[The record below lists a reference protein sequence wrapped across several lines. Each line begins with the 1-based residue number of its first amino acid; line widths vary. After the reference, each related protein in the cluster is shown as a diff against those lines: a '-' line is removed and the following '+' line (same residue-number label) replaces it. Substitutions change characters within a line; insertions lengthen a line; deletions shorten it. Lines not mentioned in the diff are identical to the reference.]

1 MNPYNPLCEEL
12 PYWEIIDSKKSPH
25 LILNDGSLTA
35 GLELRPL
42 DIDCFDND
50 RVNQFIFQIRSVV
63 NSITEKYTVQIHVK
77 TNSNYFDLLEKHKTL
92 LNTENPFLKEMDQH
106 RTDLISKEIEDQ
118 KLLQNKIYLYLKSP
132 PVEVKKGLSFKTVK
146 KFSTDFEKD
155 YDTRVDE
162 LDQTLENLKANLDSV
177 GLTAKNLSAA
187 EMTQNIY
194 SFLNPKRSQFVD
206 CPVVFQPQG
215 ENLSDKTLLNEPGL
229 AVPSPRSQLVFS
241 DLVLDEEEFILD
253 QKRTRVLTLKT
264 LPEVTVAGQMRDF
277 LKFSFHYD
285 LLFTFKV
292 SDQVEEMKKLE
303 QKRRMA
309 HSLSQTKQGQVS
321 DLESESKLS
330 ATEELIRELIDTGQK
345 IFLTQMSV
353 IVREENNKDGIRR
366 LNQKTREI
374 LSQFKKLSGAEGVHE
389 TVGAWKIFKT
399 NLPLAPVGLERG
411 KRLKTNNLV
420 DFIPLYGPRIG
431 DETPQVI
438 LHNRDGG
445 LLSFNAYDA
454 GLTNYNALV
463 TGSSGSGKSF
473 FNNCILFQ
481 QIARGTKVFVIDI
494 GGSYKKLTQLLNGQ
508 YFEVSLSE
516 KYAINPF
523 AISDVQKGPS
533 NEKIKS
539 LVSII
544 EQMISDSETK
554 IGKLEKVLIEKT
566 LAETFEK
573 SKAKNKSPVLSDFKK
588 ECESSPEPELK
599 KISKLLYVWTGDS
612 PYGKLLDRDSKL
624 NTDTPITSFDLK
636 GLSQYP
642 DLQAVMILLI
652 TNYILDHVEN
662 ERLTPKRILLDE
674 AWQHLQSP
682 AATSFMEYAART
694 FRKTGSGITFI
705 TQGVEE
711 IVASPIAS
719 AILNNTSTKVIMQQR
734 GDIEVLKNTLR
745 FNSQEISLIQSLEQ
759 RKGVFSEAFFIE
771 GDHRQVIRI
780 YPTPLEYWVS
790 TSDARDNLH
799 LQKLVD
805 SGLSLE
811 NAIKQAAAEYPFG
824 VALGPKVSESAQN
837 D

>member
-1 MNPYNPLCEEL
+1 MNPYNSLCEEL
-12 PYWEIIDSKKSPH
+12 PYWEFADSKKAPH
-25 LILNDGSLTA
+25 LILHDGSLSA
-35 GLELRPL
+35 GLELIPV

-50 RVNQFIFQIRSVV
+50 RVNQLICQLRTVV
-63 NSITEKYTVQIHVK
+63 NSISEKYTVQIHVK
-77 TNSNYFDLLEKHKTL
+77 TNSNYLDLINKHKSLLTL
-92 LNTENPFLKEMDQH
+92 QNPFLQKMDEH
-106 RTDLISKEIEDQ
+106 RTGLVLKQIQDQ
-118 KLLQNKIYLYLKSP
+118 KLLQNKVYLYLKSP
-132 PVEVKKGLSFKTVK
+132 AVEIKKGISFKTVK
-146 KFSTDFEKD
+146 KFSVDFEKD
-155 YDTRVDE
+155 YDIRTDE
-162 LDQTLENLKANLDSV
+162 LEQTLESLKSNLDST
-177 GLTAKNLSAA
+177 GISSKILSST
-187 EMTQNIY
+187 EMTENIY
-194 SFLNPKRSQFVD
+194 AYLNPKRSHAVS
-206 CPVVFQPQG
+206 CPVVKQPQ
-215 ENLSDKTLLNEPGL
+215 NLQLADAMLSVEPEL
-229 AVPSPRSQLVFS
+229 AVSSPRSQLVFS
-241 DLVLDEEEFILD
+241 DLILDEEEFILD

-264 LPEVTVAGQMRDF
+264 LPEVTAAGQMRDF
-277 LKFSFHYD
+277 LKFSFHFD

-321 DLESESKLS
+321 NLEGEAKLS

-345 IFLTQMSV
+345 IFLTQLSV
-353 IVREENNKDGIRR
+353 IVREDNNKDGIRR
-366 LNQKTREI
+366 LNQKTREV

-389 TVGAWKIFKT
+389 TVGSWKIFKT
-399 NLPLAPVGLERG
+399 NLPFAPVQLERG

-420 DFIPLYGPRIG
+420 DFMPLYGTRRG

-438 LHNRDGG
+438 LYNRDGG
-445 LLSFNAYDA
+445 LLSVNAHDA
-454 GLTNYNALV
+454 GLGNFNSLI

-473 FNNCILFQ
+473 FNNCMLFQ

-494 GGSYKKLTQLLNGQ
+494 GGSYKKLTTLLNGQ

-523 AISDVQKGPS
+523 AISNVQLGPS

-544 EQMISDSETK
+544 EQMISDSENK
-554 IGKLEKVLIEKT
+554 LGKLDKVLIEKT

-573 SKAKNKSPVLSDFKK
+573 AKSRKKSPVLSDFKK
-588 ECESSPEPELK
+588 ECEASSEPELK
-599 KISKLLYVWTGDS
+599 KIAKLLYVWTGDS
-612 PYGKLLDRDSKL
+612 PYGKLLDRESEL
-624 NTDTPITSFDLK
+624 STNSIITAFDLK

-652 TNYILDHVEN
+652 TNYILDQVEN
-662 ERLTPKRILLDE
+662 ERSIPKRILLDE

-694 FRKTGSGITFI
+694 FRKTGSGISFI

-734 GDIEVLKNTLR
+734 GDLEVLKNTLR
-745 FNSQEISLIQSLEQ
+745 LNSQEVSLIQSLEQ

-780 YPTPLEYWVS
+780 YPTPMEYWVS
-790 TSDARDNLH
+790 TSDSRDNLL
-799 LQKLVD
+799 LQSMTD
-805 SGLSLE
+805 TGLTLE
-811 NAIKQAAAEYPFG
+811 DAIEKAASEYPFG
-824 VALGPKVSESAQN
+824 VALGPREKAAA
-837 D
+837 